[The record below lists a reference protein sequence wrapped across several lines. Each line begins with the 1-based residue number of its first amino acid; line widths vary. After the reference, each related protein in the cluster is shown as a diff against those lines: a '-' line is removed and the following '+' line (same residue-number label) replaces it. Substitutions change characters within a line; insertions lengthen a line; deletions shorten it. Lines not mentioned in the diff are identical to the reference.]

1 MGDTLIST
9 RFGLAPHTADSTMWD
24 SLEDGDGE
32 GEGGGRGAVGED
44 GGAVAAAAE
53 TMAVAAEGAAAGWK
67 RKSTS
72 CRKAFLK
79 LNLDPSKGWHTWG
92 IKHEGEHQGRDLGSA
107 LH

>member
-24 SLEDGDGE
+24 SPGGDGGE
-32 GEGGGRGAVGED
+32 EEGGGRGADEED
-44 GGAVAAAAE
+44 GGAVAAAADSV
-53 TMAVAAEGAAAGWK
+53 AVAAEGAAGWK